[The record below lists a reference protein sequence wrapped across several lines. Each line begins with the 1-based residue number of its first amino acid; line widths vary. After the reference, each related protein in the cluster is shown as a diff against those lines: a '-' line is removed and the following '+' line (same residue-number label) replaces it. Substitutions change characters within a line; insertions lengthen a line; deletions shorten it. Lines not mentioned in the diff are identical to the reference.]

1 MNSKPH
7 RQNSGFQLRYF
18 LAGDCHTSD
27 GAYVLMYGQKI
38 DIETKLRHAESQLL
52 RRQGKIM
59 AAQEII
65 DTPGLKPS
73 EYLMAKADKLE
84 QEADVPTWEM
94 NLKGA
99 HQELQDIVEIME
111 ELKPQCKYA
120 DLDILEQSEAS
131 QQEEW
136 LLELMNRAENFFLS
150 VGSIPHDHLQTMRS
164 HPEFKEKLVPYI
176 AEIHKKL
183 SIAMGPAGGG
193 MVQALSN
200 VSKPLLLE

>member
-1 MNSKPH
+1 
-7 RQNSGFQLRYF
+7 
-18 LAGDCHTSD
+18 
-27 GAYVLMYGQKI
+27 MYGQKI

-59 AAQEII
+59 ATQEII

-73 EYLMAKADKLE
+73 EYMLAQADKVE

-94 NLKGA
+94 NLRGA
-99 HQELQDIVEIME
+99 KQELEDIVKIME

-120 DLDILEQSEAS
+120 DLEILEQSEAS

-136 LLELMNRAENFFLS
+136 LLELMKRAENFFLS
-150 VGSIPHDHLQTMRS
+150 MGSIPHDHLQTMRS
-164 HPEFKEKLVPYI
+164 HPEFEEKLVPYI
-176 AEIHKKL
+176 AKIHEKVSL
-183 SIAMGPAGGG
+183 AFGPQGGG